1 MGLVLQLRAGLR
13 GNDLPEKGSDIVT
26 KEKTMKAKAIK
37 KTKTVAKDNGIV
49 CGNLNNIQEASREL
63 DHTMKVVWTSV
74 GFWACPKP

>member
-1 MGLVLQLRAGLR
+1 
-13 GNDLPEKGSDIVT
+13 
-26 KEKTMKAKAIK
+26 MKAKAIK
-37 KTKTVAKDNGIV
+37 KTKIAAEDNGIV

>member
-13 GNDLPEKGSDIVT
+13 GNDLPEKGSDTVT

-37 KTKTVAKDNGIV
+37 KAKTVAKDNGIV

-63 DHTMKVVWTSV
+63 DHTMKVVWTSA
-74 GFWACPKP
+74 GFWACPMP

>member
-1 MGLVLQLRAGLR
+1 
-13 GNDLPEKGSDIVT
+13 
-26 KEKTMKAKAIK
+26 MKAKRTK
-37 KTKTVAKDNGIV
+37 KTKTVAESNGII